1 MAAVLEESLVDSR
14 ASFAGE
20 VAARLER
27 LPLSSWQVRARI
39 IIGTA
44 TFFDAFDALAI
55 AYILPVLAPLWHLS
69 PQQVGFLISAGFFG
83 QLFGALFFGWVAER
97 YGRMRAL
104 LGAIATFG
112 LLSFACA
119 FSWDYTSLLILR
131 TLQGFG
137 LGGEVPVAA
146 T

>member
-1 MAAVLEESLVDSR
+1 MAAVLEEGLDDSR

-83 QLFGALFFGWVAER
+83 QLSARCFSAGSPNAMGAC
-97 YGRMRAL
+97 GRCSARL
-104 LGAIATFG
+104 R
-112 LLSFACA
+112 LSGC
-119 FSWDYTSLLILR
+119 
-131 TLQGFG
+131 
-137 LGGEVPVAA
+137 
-146 T
+146 